1 MFKTE
6 KQSNSDELNKLL
18 LSSDYHKA
26 AYLDCN
32 GDNPTWLIEE
42 GINEFIPQL
51 LKHFTHIDTRII
63 TENGD
68 MRLQGWFKSNND
80 TDIYLPGCVIRGYDN
95 EHGIFIASL
104 LIEKITK

>member
-1 MFKTE
+1 
-6 KQSNSDELNKLL
+6 
-18 LSSDYHKA
+18 
-26 AYLDCN
+26 
-32 GDNPTWLIEE
+32 
-42 GINEFIPQL
+42 
-51 LKHFTHIDTRII
+51 
-63 TENGD
+63 